1 MPDVRDVVTG
11 LSYTFADAPR
21 RPRNASA
28 HMQHRDPSPPP
39 GDRAR
44 RRSLFGGRSE
54 PTPAP
59 PPTAGLTPSAAER
72 IERVITAYQEMIQE
86 QLDEGLRSIQ
96 HSANSL
102 MHEIAGEVWRSAG
115 GDKEAVA
122 STILKE
128 LSRDQAIRAL
138 IAHSDERFQALAS
151 RTGRLEDTMNMLAES
166 VRSAREQISRS
177 ADALAESG
185 AGSPLGV
192 GQIRAQIDEVSRQ
205 VAGAFKTL
213 ADRDQEI
220 VETLQVRIRE
230 HGELITQETARISQ
244 AMQEYV
250 SQGVEAMG
258 RLAGSAD
265 ASLQAMSA
273 HDGES
278 GDPAGRSVDQ
288 QISELAEHL
297 QLLYDRTGIAMTS
310 LHESVT
316 FLGDR
321 IGVDT
326 RERLEEM
333 NRAFEARVVG
343 LANLVRSDSEA
354 LRRELVRTAEA
365 HDQTIARMLDERLT
379 PVVDTLAESVA
390 QTIQGKLEESMSA
403 LAERTEEQARLID
416 SRTGETVSAIDR
428 NLVRM
433 V

>member
-1 MPDVRDVVTG
+1 MPDVRDVATG

-44 RRSLFGGRSE
+44 RRSLFGGRTE

-59 PPTAGLTPSAAER
+59 PSTAGLTPSAAER
-72 IERVITAYQEMIQE
+72 TELVRAAYQEMIQN

-96 HSANSL
+96 HAANSL

-185 AGSPLGV
+185 GGSPLGV

-205 VAGAFKTL
+205 VAAAFKTL

-230 HGELITQETARISQ
+230 HGELITQETARISL

-258 RLAGSAD
+258 RLAGSANS
-265 ASLQAMSA
+265 SLQAMSA
-273 HDGES
+273 YEGES
-278 GDPAGRSVDQ
+278 DDPDAPLFGMQSGGCR
-288 QISELAEHL
+288 
-297 QLLYDRTGIAMTS
+297 
-310 LHESVT
+310 
-316 FLGDR
+316 
-321 IGVDT
+321 
-326 RERLEEM
+326 
-333 NRAFEARVVG
+333 
-343 LANLVRSDSEA
+343 
-354 LRRELVRTAEA
+354 
-365 HDQTIARMLDERLT
+365 
-379 PVVDTLAESVA
+379 
-390 QTIQGKLEESMSA
+390 
-403 LAERTEEQARLID
+403 
-416 SRTGETVSAIDR
+416 
-428 NLVRM
+428 
-433 V
+433 